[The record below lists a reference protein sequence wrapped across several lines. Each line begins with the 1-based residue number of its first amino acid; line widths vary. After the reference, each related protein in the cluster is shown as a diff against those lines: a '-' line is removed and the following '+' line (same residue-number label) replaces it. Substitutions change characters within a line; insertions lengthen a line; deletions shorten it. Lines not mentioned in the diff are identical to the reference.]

1 MIHGKKLMAAQL
13 IMAGIARDDVQD
25 TVGIS
30 RATYYRYAKDNAV
43 REYMAE
49 YTQDIAIREEAL
61 EALRQAV
68 RRGSVPAIRLA
79 LAKMEP
85 KKETTAVS
93 IIDDIP
99 DIAGT
104 LRQLV
109 EKHGKADT
117 LTLISN
123 ELEKIPDKPPTQPLA
138 RSVVDE

>member
-1 MIHGKKLMAAQL
+1 MIHGKKLMTAQL
-13 IMAGIARDDVQD
+13 LVAGIAREDIQD

-30 RATYYRYAKDNAV
+30 RATYYRYAKDAAV

-49 YTQDIAIREEAL
+49 YTHDIAIREEAL

-85 KKETTAVS
+85 KKEKTEITIV
-93 IIDDIP
+93 DDVP
-99 DIAGT
+99 DLAGT
-104 LRQLV
+104 LLQLV

-117 LTLISN
+117 LTIISN
-123 ELEKIPDKPPTQPLA
+123 ELEKIPDSPPTQPRA
-138 RSVVDE
+138 RSLFDD